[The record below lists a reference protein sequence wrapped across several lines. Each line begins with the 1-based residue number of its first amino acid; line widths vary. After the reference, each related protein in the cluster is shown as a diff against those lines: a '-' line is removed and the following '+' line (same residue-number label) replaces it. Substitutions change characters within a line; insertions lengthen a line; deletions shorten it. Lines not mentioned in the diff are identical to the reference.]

1 MSKPYTLLSIS
12 SNIHSKDQKYYFD
25 WAFTPN
31 MVWVDLN
38 EVSWDELNGQSIKL
52 HPQDIE
58 LVGNVLCNFVTLD
71 GDDPELGVCAEDAS
85 AKVLAVN
92 QKTLRGV
99 AAALATSSIR
109 N

>member
-1 MSKPYTLLSIS
+1 
-12 SNIHSKDQKYYFD
+12 
-25 WAFTPN
+25 

-71 GDDPELGVCAEDAS
+71 GEDPGLGACEGDSS

-92 QKTLRGV
+92 QKALRGV
-99 AAALATSSIR
+99 AAALATSSIK